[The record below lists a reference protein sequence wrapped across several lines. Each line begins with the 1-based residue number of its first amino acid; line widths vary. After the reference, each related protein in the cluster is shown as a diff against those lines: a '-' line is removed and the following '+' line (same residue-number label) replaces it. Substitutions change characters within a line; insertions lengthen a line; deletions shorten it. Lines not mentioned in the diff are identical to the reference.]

1 MKYIWNMKNIEYF
14 DADAAWAYVL
24 SAWNSFQ
31 SFLLP
36 FHSFSF
42 PMSCSLY
49 LELFCFKYWELGSP
63 WRKRWRS
70 PFLFQHFEAEV
81 KAEVGDFSIMQ
92 LIHPPPFQTMCTPP
106 SVTLLS
112 TFPGLRRGKQS
123 TSKIQ
128 VLWSPAGSLGGS
140 DGNWKWL
147 IFIFNEIFNEIF
159 NLPSDLQFQLD
170 LHFQWNLHNI
180 FNQFVW

>member
-1 MKYIWNMKNIEYF
+1 MKYIWNMKNIKYF

-36 FHSFSF
+36 FHSFFF

-81 KAEVGDFSIMQ
+81 KAEAGDFSIMQ
-92 LIHPPPFQTMCTPP
+92 LIHPPPFQTMCISLPLLTQNLLHLQH
-106 SVTLLS
+106 SFFLS

-128 VLWSPAGSLGGS
+128 VLWSPAGS
-140 DGNWKWL
+140 
-147 IFIFNEIFNEIF
+147 
-159 NLPSDLQFQLD
+159 
-170 LHFQWNLHNI
+170 
-180 FNQFVW
+180 

>member
-1 MKYIWNMKNIEYF
+1 MKYIWNMKNIKYF

-81 KAEVGDFSIMQ
+81 KAEAGDFSIMQ

-106 SVTLLS
+106 PVTLLS

-128 VLWSPAGSLGGS
+128 VLWSPSGSLGGS
-140 DGNWKWL
+140 DVGSPVSAFGRKPW
-147 IFIFNEIFNEIF
+147 FSSFNSN
-159 NLPSDLQFQLD
+159 
-170 LHFQWNLHNI
+170 
-180 FNQFVW
+180 FVYFTVLK